1 MLSTFAIYFVRRT
14 LKIVLDALAAM
25 EAVETEQN
33 NEAIELAL
41 DEEMDFNQQGPLSTM
56 SHVCDIAYVT

>member
-1 MLSTFAIYFVRRT
+1 M
-14 LKIVLDALAAM
+14 KIVLDALAAM